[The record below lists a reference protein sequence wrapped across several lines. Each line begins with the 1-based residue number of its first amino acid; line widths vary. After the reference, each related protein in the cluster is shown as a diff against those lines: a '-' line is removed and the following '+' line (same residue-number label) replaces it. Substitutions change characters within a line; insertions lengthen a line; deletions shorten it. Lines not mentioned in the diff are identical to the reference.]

1 MQAPLLLASTSK
13 YRADRLHTLGL
24 DFTQAAP
31 LCDETPN
38 PAETP
43 QALALRLAITKAQ
56 SLTADFPDHLIIG
69 SDQTAAAPDG
79 TLLTKPGSFERACA
93 QLQAC
98 SGQTVHFHTAVALA
112 GRTQAG
118 WVVDTQVR
126 FRSLTGEEIERYVNA
141 EQPLDC
147 AGSFKVEAL
156 GITLFDWVRSDDP
169 NALIGLP
176 LISLARELRS
186 LGYRLP

>member
-13 YRADRLHTLGL
+13 YRAERLRTLGL
-24 DFTQAAP
+24 SFTQAAP
-31 LCDETPN
+31 HCDETPQTG
-38 PAETP
+38 ETP
-43 QALALRLAITKAQ
+43 LELAQRLAVTKAQ
-56 SLTADFPDHLIIG
+56 SLVGDFPDHVIIG

-79 TLLTKPGSFERACA
+79 SLLTKPGTFERACA

-98 SGQTVHFHTAVALA
+98 SGQRVLFHSAVALV
-112 GRTQAG
+112 GKTQVS
-118 WVVDTQVR
+118 WVVDTEVK
-126 FRSLTGEEIERYVNA
+126 FRRLSTEEIERYVTA

-169 NALIGLP
+169 NALVGLP
-176 LISLARELRS
+176 LISLAQSLREL
-186 LGYRLP
+186 GYLLP